1 MLTGSMVK
9 RDRTHVGR
17 QAREVHP
24 DPQAGAGSTSR
35 FNKKNVMVK
44 SRMIIRMC
52 WEIGDPGFITTPFLK
67 ISFNKK
73 IYLYV

>member
-1 MLTGSMVK
+1 MHADGKHRSEGE
-9 RDRTHVGR
+9 RTHVGR
-17 QAREVHP
+17 QARGLHP

-52 WEIGDPGFITTPFLK
+52 WEIGDPGFITTPYLNL
-67 ISFNKK
+67 SFK
-73 IYLYV
+73 